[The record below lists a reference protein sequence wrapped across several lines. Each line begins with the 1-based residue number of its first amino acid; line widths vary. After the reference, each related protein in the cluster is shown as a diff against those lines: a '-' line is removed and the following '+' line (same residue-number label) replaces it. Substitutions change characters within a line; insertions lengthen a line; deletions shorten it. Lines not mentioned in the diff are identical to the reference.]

1 MSGADGLS
9 VHFRG
14 MGWDS
19 SDSILSVKD
28 KAFLSDVDSWMDP
41 LKIAQMQSDQS
52 GRCWTVPEDDVALCT
67 LGTNPF
73 PRANPPCSVA
83 H

>member
-1 MSGADGLS
+1 
-9 VHFRG
+9 

-28 KAFLSDVDSWMDP
+28 KAFLNDVDLWMDP
-41 LKIAQMQSDQS
+41 LKIAQIQSDQS
-52 GRCWTVPEDDVALCT
+52 GQYWTVPEDDVA

-73 PRANPPCSVA
+73 PRANPPYSVA
-83 H
+83 Q